1 MTDFLAE
8 FSSQAYKFFRYQL
21 YSQVPQEHTEANK
34 YFTLLT
40 NTINNPDML
49 ISVLYTTE
57 SHEILYILNI
67 ILYEMLTKKW
77 SIFEVSQ
84 KVSIYTFSLKALAN
98 NWRVYTDKKLIDYI
112 VRLIIRI
119 SRQSWNEDLEFSK
132 LPQYCDE
139 FLMQNREVILIGLRI
154 IKSLIVEMGPESE
167 DQLMQHQ
174 RNSQLFK
181 KWIVPVLFSQVYNCA
196 VRNAYFECNDLQVL
210 GEIIEIFA
218 IILEFCKQNE
228 KDKVILL
235 PLASGM
241 HWTGLRNPELT
252 EKLSVIFDL
261 CGDSPRIAEYIF
273 KFFSC
278 YICVTPALFLEQS
291 QKDTIVEKI
300 VFKVFEVLNSGCKLC
315 EENVLLELISLLSK
329 IVQNPHSLN
338 LIRATCLD
346 HFLQRIFLTTKDV
359 LKHGENESMIF
370 SCLKFWKNISKAM
383 TDPIINH
390 LSFEV
395 CKIYIEYVLASSE
408 LKVGDSMLTN
418 NSSILSPLSKG
429 VNQKLI
435 PWVITIFEQLANS
448 LPQTSN
454 KISHLIHILA
464 ILITDTRKQFFSVES
479 SKYKYKSIV
488 HAGSQEFY
496 KFAGELSYRVFI
508 LGSHIA
514 SLVSTD
520 SKLISSILYFSK
532 FFFRLFI
539 NSESRDDK
547 ACLLFLA
554 EKFGFQNENG
564 VLIMIIS
571 LLFSFSYCQNT
582 EIYELCMNLFADI
595 AASTKNLKPAG
606 SSEFLTYCGNL
617 QFLQDNI
624 EEILNK
630 WVNGQFKFIDNHSP
644 CKSRSLFTCSI
655 FKLYFLVRAKTEIK
669 LSEILNPLQALFVQ
683 VLAES
688 QITKAGCL
696 CCDLVGVA
704 QSVTN
709 SDNYTDFFYW
719 ISERSQA
726 IMTVFELLS
735 INGPI
740 LLLKFLKELSFNRFE
755 RLTFLADFNIGSALF
770 RFCEKILN
778 KFFTDIDTSR
788 DCANAYTEIYKPMSV
803 GIAICSNLLI
813 SGNSKSKQLIKD
825 DSVISTIKILIKAV
839 ISVPSEC
846 LTSSIKIFAVFYE
859 LLNYITNNTN
869 LIKSIIFSLDT
880 REMSQ
885 LLDILIEGCQSLKQF
900 VCQLSYCIIKNII
913 HDLIFKG
920 AEQSKELTRIHSE
933 SFKRLMR
940 VLLIL
945 VFGGEGQNIS
955 LISYPLLGLINLFKQ
970 EYLDILPGLFIIQ
983 GPERAPL

>member
-1 MTDFLAE
+1 MTEFLAE
-8 FSSQAYKFFRYQL
+8 FSSQAYKFFRYQIN
-21 YSQVPQEHTEANK
+21 SQVPQEHTEANK

-40 NTINNPDML
+40 NSINNPDML

-57 SHEILYILNI
+57 SQEILYILNI

-77 SIFEVSQ
+77 SIFEVNQ

-98 NWRVYTDKKLIDYI
+98 NWRVYSDKKLIDYI

-154 IKSLIVEMGPESE
+154 IKSLIIEMGPESE

-181 KWIVPVLFSQVYNCA
+181 KWIIPVLFSQVYNCA
-196 VRNAYFECNDLQVL
+196 VRNSYFECTDLQVL
-210 GEIIEIFA
+210 GEIVEISA
-218 IILEFCKQNE
+218 LVLEFCKQNE
-228 KDKVILL
+228 EDKVILL

-241 HWTGLRNPELT
+241 HWAGLRNPELT
-252 EKLSVIFDL
+252 EKLSIIFDM

-273 KFFSC
+273 KFFGN
-278 YICVTPALFLEQS
+278 YIRVSPSTFLEQA
-291 QKDTIVEKI
+291 QKDVIVEKI
-300 VFKVFEVLNSGCKLC
+300 VLKVFEVLNSGSKLS
-315 EENVLLELISLLSK
+315 EENVLLAFISLLSR

-338 LIRATCLD
+338 FIRTTCLE
-346 HFLQRIFLTTKDV
+346 HFLQRIFLTTKDI
-359 LKHGENESMIF
+359 LEHGENESMVF
-370 SCLKFWKNISKAM
+370 SCLMFWKNISKALN
-383 TDPIINH
+383 DPIINS

-395 CKIYIEYVLASSE
+395 CKIYIEYVLGSSE
-408 LKVGDSMLTN
+408 LKAGDSMLTN

-429 VNQKLI
+429 VNQQLI
-435 PWVITIFEQLANS
+435 PWVIALFEQLANA

-454 KISHLIHILA
+454 KLSHLIYIIA
-464 ILITDTRKQFFSVES
+464 ILITDTRKQFFTVES
-479 SKYKYKSIV
+479 SKYKYKCIV
-488 HAGSQEFY
+488 HAGTQVFY
-496 KFAGELSYRVFI
+496 NFAGELSYRVFI
-508 LGSHIA
+508 LASHIA
-514 SLVSTD
+514 SLNSSD
-520 SKLISSILYFSK
+520 SQLISSVLYFARL
-532 FFFRLFI
+532 FFRLFI
-539 NSESRDDK
+539 NSESRADK

-554 EKFGFQNENG
+554 EKFGYQSENG
-564 VLIMIIS
+564 VLVMIIS

-582 EIYELCMNLFADI
+582 EIYELCMNLFADV
-595 AASTKNLKPAG
+595 AASTKNSKTAG
-606 SSEFLTYCGNL
+606 STEYLTYCGNL
-617 QFLQDNI
+617 QLLQENI
-624 EEILNK
+624 EEILDK
-630 WVNGQFKFIDNHSP
+630 WVNGQFKFIENHSP
-644 CKSRSLFTCSI
+644 CKARSVFTCSI
-655 FKLYFLVRAKTEIK
+655 FKLYFLVRAKTGIQLPEM
-669 LSEILNPLQALFVQ
+669 LNPLQNLFTQ

-696 CCDLVGVA
+696 CCDLLGVGE
-704 QSVTN
+704 SVTN
-709 SDNYTDFFYW
+709 SDNYSEFFYW
-719 ISERSQA
+719 VSQRAQA

-755 RLTFLADFNIGSALF
+755 RLTFLADPNIGIALF
-770 RFCEKILN
+770 KFCEKILN
-778 KFFTDIDTSR
+778 KFFAEINTSR
-788 DCANAYTEIYKPMSV
+788 DCANAYTELYKPMSV

-813 SGNSKSKQLIKD
+813 SGNSKSKLLIKD
-825 DSVISTIKILIKAV
+825 ESVISTIKILIKAV
-839 ISVPSEC
+839 ISVPAEC

-859 LLNYITNNTN
+859 LLNYITNNPN
-869 LIKSIIFSLDT
+869 LINAVIFSLDA

-900 VCQLSYCIIKNII
+900 VCQLSYCIIRNIV
-913 HDLIFKG
+913 HDLIFKVS
-920 AEQSKELTRIHSE
+920 EQSREFTRIHSE
-933 SFKRLMR
+933 SFKRLLR

-955 LISYPLLGLINLFKQ
+955 LISYPLLGLINLYKQ